1 MVSETLSKRIYGFVR
16 LGLDKCPMFLYTW
29 DIKKGTVMY
38 FEIDKTVEEKAISL
52 LKEIRIISGINS
64 RKSNICDKCKNEF
77 KFINHT
83 IDEFKNRFK
92 LEGFK
97 K

>member
-1 MVSETLSKRIYGFVR
+1 MVSGTLSKRIYGFVR

-52 LKEIRIISGINS
+52 LKEVRIISGINGRQS
-64 RKSNICDKCKNEF
+64 PHKTSACAFEYISNLIDMF
-77 KFINHT
+77 K
-83 IDEFKNRFK
+83 DQFK